1 MERNSFHNSTCPSTC
16 LQSGIPIHYGFP
28 SWRYKMNKEI
38 AIETLNRRLKE
49 VVDKFNALKNCGMDE
64 EILKIYLQNKTKL
77 PRRDIDKMLK
87 HMEEF
92 YDRLIKEEL
101 IKNLEK

>member
-1 MERNSFHNSTCPSTC
+1 MNEE
-16 LQSGIPIHYGFP
+16 IP
-28 SWRYKMNKEI
+28 
-38 AIETLNRRLKE
+38 IETLNRRLKE
-49 VVDKFNALKNCGMDE
+49 VADKFNALKNCGMDE

>member
-1 MERNSFHNSTCPSTC
+1 MNEE
-16 LQSGIPIHYGFP
+16 IP
-28 SWRYKMNKEI
+28 
-38 AIETLNRRLKE
+38 IETLNRRLKE

-77 PRRDIDKMLK
+77 PKKDIENMLK
-87 HMEEF
+87 HMEGF

-101 IKNLEK
+101 IRKLEK

>member
-1 MERNSFHNSTCPSTC
+1 
-16 LQSGIPIHYGFP
+16 
-28 SWRYKMNKEI
+28 MNKEI

-77 PRRDIDKMLK
+77 PKRDIENMLK

>member
-1 MERNSFHNSTCPSTC
+1 
-16 LQSGIPIHYGFP
+16 
-28 SWRYKMNKEI
+28 MNKEI